1 LSYGRKLTIYVDF
14 FTVSFTVCD
23 MQTQAAKKNGSWKKT
38 RLKNLLRHKSGRYY
52 ARAYVGGKEVWQ
64 PLGTSHFSVAEVKL
78 AKFLEQ
84 YRSVR
89 RRGATIASAKMT
101 FGDAAQIHL
110 ENLNRNVK
118 IKQRTRDYWNET
130 LIALYKRWPELR
142 GTQLRNIRQADFEKW
157 AGDYARTASATRYNN
172 TVHLVRHVL
181 NVGVAAGV
189 LAHNVANALHRI
201 SVKPK
206 EPALPSL
213 AQFNSLLHEM
223 REGHGR
229 FSKACAD
236 LAAGLAFTGCRL
248 GEARSLTWGDIDF
261 DLGRIVIRGNPETGT
276 KNREIRRFRLLPDAR
291 ALFER
296 MRADFPDDG
305 SQDRVFCVGE
315 CQKAIDRAAKKVGMK
330 RITHH
335 SLRHFFAMRCIES
348 GVDIPTVSRW
358 LGHKD
363 GGVLAMKTYGHL
375 RDEHDQAQARLVSFA
390 AS

>member
-1 LSYGRKLTIYVDF
+1 
-14 FTVSFTVCD
+14 
-23 MQTQAAKKNGSWKKT
+23 MQTQTAKKNGTWTKT

-64 PLGTSHFSVAEVKL
+64 SLGTAHFSVAEPKL
-78 AKFLEQ
+78 QKFLEQ

-101 FGDAAQIHL
+101 FGEAARIHA
-110 ENLNRNVK
+110 ENLDRNVK
-118 IKQRTRDYWNET
+118 IKQRTRDYWGET
-130 LIALYKRWPELR
+130 LKALYKSWPELR
-142 GTQLRNIRQADFEKW
+142 DTQLRNIRETDLEKW
-157 AGDYARTASATRYNN
+157 AGEYAKTASATRYNN
-172 TVHLVRHVL
+172 TVHLLRHVL
-181 NVGVAAGV
+181 KVGVTAGV
-189 LAHNVANALHRI
+189 LAYNVASALHRI

-229 FSKACAD
+229 YSKACAD

-296 MRADFPDDG
+296 MRIVFPDDG
-305 SQDRVFCVGE
+305 PQDRIFRVGE
-315 CQKAIDRAAKKVGMK
+315 CQKAIDRAVKKVGMK

-335 SLRHFFAMRCIES
+335 SLRHFFATRCIES

-375 RDEHDQAQARLVSFA
+375 RDEHDQAQAKLVSFA
-390 AS
+390 AK